1 MNSITKDGFLE
12 ELSQYPEGPFD
23 IQGLPAEQLKED
35 IINNDPFLSSHK
47 DNTLNFSIE
56 DYTINYEHCYF
67 DSSPYETTYIKTYD
81 LTIVAY
87 NLAMRYTA
95 TCSVEYI
102 LLNDEWICRYYN
114 INNAFYTPD
123 FSPSEDAF
131 LELLTEK
138 GYNRCELDHID
149 TDWENRKETQYYKA
163 YRDFEL
169 GSEEYE
175 ISIPLTFKVE
185 NEDYSYGWHY
195 SFSDILENLVSV
207 DWSLK
212 GTWTAI
218 GGEYWADNYRYEYDI
233 FLEIGE
239 IANSFIPNDNE
250 EQVFSFDIVSDSIY
264 INDFYGENIY
274 SCVTSSNGLGVV
286 FLDNSPGVYEVDVM
300 DEDSELKDM
309 YEIYMGVYDDDEYK
323 CGVYWTGGGG
333 IVQLTRAE

>member
-1 MNSITKDGFLE
+1 M
-12 ELSQYPEGPFD
+12 
-23 IQGLPAEQLKED
+23 
-35 IINNDPFLSSHK
+35 
-47 DNTLNFSIE
+47 
-56 DYTINYEHCYF
+56 
-67 DSSPYETTYIKTYD
+67 
-81 LTIVAY
+81 
-87 NLAMRYTA
+87 
-95 TCSVEYI
+95 
-102 LLNDEWICRYYN
+102 
-114 INNAFYTPD
+114 
-123 FSPSEDAF
+123 
-131 LELLTEK
+131 
-138 GYNRCELDHID
+138 
-149 TDWENRKETQYYKA
+149 
-163 YRDFEL
+163 

-212 GTWTAI
+212 GTWTAT